1 MPATV
6 SPRKRRVRMEEFFQM
21 GGYAK
26 FIWSAYIIVALVLI
40 GLWVISQRFQ
50 RSSAENLKKL
60 NDKSRRESEKPSN
73 EA

>member
-1 MPATV
+1 
-6 SPRKRRVRMEEFFQM
+6 MEEFFQM

-40 GLWVISQRFQ
+40 GLWVISHRFQ

>member
-1 MPATV
+1 
-6 SPRKRRVRMEEFFQM
+6 MEEFFQM

-26 FIWSAYIIVALVLI
+26 FIWSAYIIVALVLV

-50 RSSAENLKKL
+50 NNSAENLKRL
-60 NDKSRRESEKPSN
+60 NDKSRRASEKPPY

>member
-1 MPATV
+1 
-6 SPRKRRVRMEEFFQM
+6 MEEFFQM

-26 FIWSAYIIVALVLI
+26 FIWSAYIIVALVLV

-50 RSSAENLKKL
+50 HNSTENLKRL
-60 NDKSRRESEKPSN
+60 HHKSRRALEKPPN

>member
-1 MPATV
+1 M
-6 SPRKRRVRMEEFFQM
+6 SPRKRLVRMEEFFQM

-50 RSSAENLKKL
+50 RSSAEILKKL

>member
-1 MPATV
+1 
-6 SPRKRRVRMEEFFQM
+6 MEEFFQM

-26 FIWSAYIIVALVLI
+26 FIWSAYIIVALVLV

-50 RSSAENLKKL
+50 NNSAENLKRL
-60 NDKSRRESEKPSN
+60 NDKSRRASEKPPN

>member
-1 MPATV
+1 
-6 SPRKRRVRMEEFFQM
+6 MEEFFQM

-50 RSSAENLKKL
+50 RSSAETLKKL
-60 NDKSRRESEKPSN
+60 NDKSRRELEKPSN

>member
-50 RSSAENLKKL
+50 RSSAETLKKL
-60 NDKSRRESEKPSN
+60 NDKSRRELEKPSN

>member
-60 NDKSRRESEKPSN
+60 NDKSRRESEKPPN

>member
-1 MPATV
+1 M
-6 SPRKRRVRMEEFFQM
+6 SPRKRLVRMEEFFQM

-26 FIWSAYIIVALVLI
+26 FIWSAYIIVALVLV

-50 RSSAENLKKL
+50 RSSAENLKRL
-60 NDKSRRESEKPSN
+60 NDESLRASENPPN

>member
-1 MPATV
+1 
-6 SPRKRRVRMEEFFQM
+6 MEEFFQM

-50 RSSAENLKKL
+50 RSSAENLKNL

>member
-1 MPATV
+1 
-6 SPRKRRVRMEEFFQM
+6 MEEFFQM

-50 RSSAENLKKL
+50 RSSAETLKKL

>member
-50 RSSAENLKKL
+50 RSSAETLKKL